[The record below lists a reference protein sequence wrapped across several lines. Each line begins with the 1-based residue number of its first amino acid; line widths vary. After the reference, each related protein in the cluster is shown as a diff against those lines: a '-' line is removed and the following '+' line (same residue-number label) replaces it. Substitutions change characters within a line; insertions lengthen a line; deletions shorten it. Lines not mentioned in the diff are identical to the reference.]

1 MRNFM
6 AWYSVK
12 HRIVTPNRDALVI
25 ASDGVGLE
33 VIAEKTKYTGKSG
46 DQSAGQNHNTKG

>member
-6 AWYSVK
+6 TWYSVK